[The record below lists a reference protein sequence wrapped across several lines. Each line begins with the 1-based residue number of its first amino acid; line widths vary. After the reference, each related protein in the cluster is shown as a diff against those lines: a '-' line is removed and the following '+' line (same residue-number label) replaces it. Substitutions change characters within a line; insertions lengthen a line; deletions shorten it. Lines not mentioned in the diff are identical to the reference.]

1 MSAGQITLGIPKG
14 SLQQST
20 LGIFERVGLQFT
32 GSSRTLWLTSNDP
45 EIVPVLLKPQEIPIY
60 VRSGRLDAGLS
71 GRDWMVEQDVL
82 QHVAI
87 KAELP
92 FSRQTT
98 RPIRWVLA
106 VPESSPVRTVDD
118 LRAECDRRRLSGDP
132 FVISTEL
139 TRISRMWLARQG
151 VDAHVEFSWGATEAK
166 AEYFADAIIEG
177 VETGASLRA
186 NHLREIAEV
195 FSSTNQFFVNR
206 RIYRED
212 EGKRRKLD
220 AISHLIRGALRANDF
235 VELRVVSQTAL
246 ELTEILGPDARLV
259 AVSEVADGKGFT
271 ASVTLPRERVP
282 YALPAV
288 IGAGAT
294 DAWVSPMSI
303 YYSHEADRSSRA
315 AAEARNHSPGLPL
328 SPVPLG
334 EAIGS
339 D

>member
-1 MSAGQITLGIPKG
+1 MTAKREITLGIPKG

-32 GSSRTLWLTSNDP
+32 GSSRTLWLSSNDP

-60 VRSGRLDAGLS
+60 VKSGRLDAGLS

-106 VPESSPVRTVDD
+106 VPEAAGIRTVEE
-118 LRAECDRRRLSGDP
+118 LRAECDQRRLRGEP

-151 VDAHVEFSWGATEAK
+151 IDAHVEFSWGATEAK

-177 VETGASLRA
+177 TETGASLRA

-212 EGKRRKLD
+212 DWKRRKLD
-220 AISHLIRGALRANDF
+220 GLSHLIRGALRANDF
-235 VELRVVSQTAL
+235 VELRVVSEQAL
-246 ELTEILGPDARLV
+246 ELTEILGPQARLV

-271 ASVTLPRERVP
+271 ASVTLPREQVP

-288 IGAGAT
+288 IGAGAS

-303 YYSHEADRSSRA
+303 YYSHDADRSSRA
-315 AAEARNHSPGLPL
+315 AAEARNTSPSLPL
-328 SPVPLG
+328 TPVAQNL
-334 EAIGS
+334 A
-339 D
+339 

>member
-1 MSAGQITLGIPKG
+1 VSAPREITLGIPKG

-32 GSSRTLWLTSNDP
+32 GASRTLWLSSNDP

-60 VRSGRLDAGLS
+60 VKTGRLDAGLS
-71 GRDWMVEQDVL
+71 GRDWIVEQDVL
-82 QHVAI
+82 QHVAV
-87 KAELP
+87 KADLP

-106 VPESSPVRTVDD
+106 VPESSSVRTVDD
-118 LRAECDRRRLSGDP
+118 LRAECDTRRLAGDP

-139 TRISRMWLARQG
+139 TRISRMWLARSG

-177 VETGASLRA
+177 TETGASLRA

-195 FSSTNQFFVNR
+195 FTSTNQFFVNR

-212 EGKRRKLD
+212 SWKRDKLD
-220 AISHLIRGALRANDF
+220 AVSHLIRGALRANDF
-235 VELRVVSQTAL
+235 VELRVISEQAL
-246 ELTEILGPDARLV
+246 ELAEILGVDAQLV
-259 AVSEVADGKGFT
+259 AVSEVAGGKGFSAT
-271 ASVTLPRERVP
+271 VTLPRTRVP

-288 IGAGAT
+288 VAAGAS
-294 DAWVSPMSI
+294 DAWVTAMSI
-303 YYSHEADRSSRA
+303 YYSQDADSSLRA
-315 AAEARNHSPGLPL
+315 ETEARNARLSLPL
-328 SPVPLG
+328 APVDPFT
-334 EAIGS
+334 
-339 D
+339 

>member
-1 MSAGQITLGIPKG
+1 VTDRREITLGIPKG

-32 GSSRTLWLTSNDP
+32 GSSRTLWLSSNDP
-45 EIVPVLLKPQEIPIY
+45 EIIPVLLKPQEIPIY
-60 VRSGRLDAGLS
+60 VKSGRLDAGLS

-82 QHVAI
+82 QHVSI

-106 VPESSPVRTVDD
+106 VPESSGIHTVEQ
-118 LRAECDRRRLSGDP
+118 LRAECDQRRLHGDP

-177 VETGASLRA
+177 TETGASLRA

-206 RIYRED
+206 RIYREND
-212 EGKRRKLD
+212 WKRSKLD
-220 AISHLIRGALRANDF
+220 GLSHLIRGALRANDF
-235 VELRVVSQTAL
+235 VELRVVSEQAL
-246 ELTEILGPDARLV
+246 ELTEILGPEARLV
-259 AVSEVADGKGFT
+259 EVSEVVNGKGFT
-271 ASVTLPRERVP
+271 ASVTLPREHVP

-288 IGAGAT
+288 IAAGAS

-303 YYSHEADRSSRA
+303 YYSQDADRTSRA
-315 AAEARNHSPGLPL
+315 AAEARNTRPGLPL
-328 SPVPLG
+328 S
-334 EAIGS
+334 
-339 D
+339 

>member
-1 MSAGQITLGIPKG
+1 MSNLQQITLGIPKG

-20 LGIFERVGLQFT
+20 LSIFERVGLQFT
-32 GSSRTLWLTSNDP
+32 GASRTLWLSSNDP
-45 EIVPVLLKPQEIPIY
+45 EIIPVLLKPQEIPIY
-60 VRSGRLDAGLS
+60 VKSGRLDAGLS
-71 GRDWMVEQDVL
+71 GRDWIVEQDVL
-82 QHVAI
+82 QHVAV

-106 VPESSPVRTVDD
+106 VPEASRIRTVED
-118 LRAECDRRRLSGDP
+118 LRLECDERRLAGNP

-177 VETGASLRA
+177 TETGASLRA

-195 FSSTNQFFVNR
+195 FTSTNQFFVNR

-212 EGKRRKLD
+212 SWKQQKLE

-235 VELRVVSQTAL
+235 VELRVVSERVL
-246 ELTEILGPDARLV
+246 ELEDILGPDARLV
-259 AVSEVADGKGFT
+259 AVSEGANGKGFT
-271 ASVTLPRERVP
+271 ATVTLPRAGVP

-288 IGAGAT
+288 IAAGAT

-303 YYSHEADRSSRA
+303 YYSAQADQSLR
-315 AAEARNHSPGLPL
+315 AEAEALNVRTGAPL
-328 SPVPLG
+328 APL
-334 EAIGS
+334 APTATAT
-339 D
+339 

>member
-1 MSAGQITLGIPKG
+1 MSERREITLGIPKG

-20 LGIFERVGLQFT
+20 LGIFERVGLQFG
-32 GSSRTLWLTSNDP
+32 GSSRTLWLSSNDP
-45 EIVPVLLKPQEIPIY
+45 EIVPVLLKPQEIPMY

-71 GRDWMVEQDVL
+71 GRDWMVEMDVL

-106 VPESSPVRTVDD
+106 VPESSSIRTVEE
-118 LRAECDRRRLSGDP
+118 LRVECDRRRLAGDP

-151 VDAHVEFSWGATEAK
+151 IDAHVEFSWGATEAK

-177 VETGASLRA
+177 SETGASLRA
-186 NHLREIAEV
+186 NHLREVAEV

-212 EGKRRKLD
+212 DWKRQKLD
-220 AISHLIRGALRANDF
+220 ALSSLIRGALRANDF
-235 VELRVVSQTAL
+235 VELRVVS
-246 ELTEILGPDARLV
+246 EKEIDIPGLLGPQARLV
-259 AVSEVADGKGFT
+259 AVAGAADGRGIT
-271 ASVTLPRERVP
+271 STVTLPREQVP
-282 YALPAV
+282 QALPAV
-288 IGAGAT
+288 IAAGAS

-303 YYSHEADRSSRA
+303 YYSHEADGISRA
-315 AAEARNHSPGLPL
+315 AAEAHNHSQGLPL
-328 SPVPLG
+328 APVVP
-334 EAIGS
+334 
-339 D
+339 

>member
-1 MSAGQITLGIPKG
+1 MTTKREITLGIPKG

-32 GSSRTLWLTSNDP
+32 GASRTLWLSSNDP

-106 VPESSPVRTVDD
+106 VPESSGIHTVEQ
-118 LRAECDRRRLSGDP
+118 LRAECDERRLRGEP

-177 VETGASLRA
+177 TETGASLRA

-195 FSSTNQFFVNR
+195 FTSTNQFFVNR

-212 EGKRRKLD
+212 DWKRQKLD
-220 AISHLIRGALRANDF
+220 GISHLIRGALRANDF
-235 VELRVVSQTAL
+235 VELRVVSEQVL
-246 ELTEILGPDARLV
+246 ELSAILGPEARLV
-259 AVSEVADGKGFT
+259 AVSQVADGTGFT
-271 ASVTLPRERVP
+271 ASVTLPRENVP
-282 YALPAV
+282 SALPAV
-288 IGAGAT
+288 IAAGAS

-315 AAEARNHSPGLPL
+315 AAEARNTSPGLPL
-328 SPVPLG
+328 TPV
-334 EAIGS
+334 
-339 D
+339 

>member
-1 MSAGQITLGIPKG
+1 MSDRQITLGIPKG

-32 GSSRTLWLTSNDP
+32 GGSRTLWLSSNDP

-60 VRSGRLDAGLS
+60 VKSGRLDAGLS
-71 GRDWMVEQDVL
+71 GRDWIVEQDVL
-82 QHVAI
+82 QDIAV

-92 FSRQTT
+92 FSRQTS

-106 VPESSPVRTVDD
+106 VPQSSSIKTVED
-118 LRAECDRRRLSGDP
+118 LRAECDRRRLTGDP

-177 VETGASLRA
+177 VETGNSLRA
-186 NHLREIAEV
+186 NHLREVAEV
-195 FSSTNQFFVNR
+195 FSSTNQFFVSR
-206 RIYRED
+206 KIYRDD
-212 EGKRRKLD
+212 EWKRNKLD
-220 AISHLIRGALRANDF
+220 AVSHLIRGALRANDV
-235 VELRVVSQTAL
+235 VELRVVADKPLSL
-246 ELTEILGPDARLV
+246 EEILGPDARV
-259 AVSEVADGKGFT
+259 VSASDAVNGQGFT
-271 ASVTLPRERVP
+271 ATVTLPRASVP

-288 IGAGAT
+288 IAAGAT

-303 YYSHEADRSSRA
+303 YYSHEADATSKA
-315 AAEARNHSPGLPL
+315 AAEARNASASLPL
-328 SPVPLG
+328 APVAPGTGL
-334 EAIGS
+334 A
-339 D
+339 

>member
-1 MSAGQITLGIPKG
+1 MTEQITLGIPKG

-32 GSSRTLWLTSNDP
+32 GAARTLWLSSNDP

-60 VRSGRLDAGLS
+60 VKSGRLDAGLS
-71 GRDWMVEQDVL
+71 GRDWIVEQDVL
-82 QHVAI
+82 QHIAV

-106 VPESSPVRTVDD
+106 VPEASSIRTVED
-118 LRAECDRRRLSGDP
+118 LRAECDRRRLDGNP

-139 TRISRMWLARQG
+139 TRVSRMWLARQG

-177 VETGASLRA
+177 TETGASLRA

-195 FSSTNQFFVNR
+195 FTSTNQFFVNR
-206 RIYRED
+206 KIYRED
-212 EGKRRKLD
+212 SWKQQKLD
-220 AISHLIRGALRANDF
+220 AISHLIQGALRANDF
-235 VELRVVSQTAL
+235 VELRVVSEQVL
-246 ELTEILGPDARLV
+246 ELSQILGPDARLV
-259 AVSEVADGKGFT
+259 AVSEVAAGKGFT
-271 ASVTLPRERVP
+271 ATVTLPRASVP

-288 IGAGAT
+288 IAAGAT
-294 DAWVSPMSI
+294 DAWVTPMAI
-303 YYSHEADRSSRA
+303 YYSYEADRSLR
-315 AAEARNHSPGLPL
+315 AEAEAPAPVGL
-328 SPVPLG
+328 
-334 EAIGS
+334 
-339 D
+339 